1 MAQQLHARGEQVSAL
16 ALLDSYALGH
26 SELIPLTERCRHEM
40 DVLAR
45 RVKMHW
51 KNILRSPAKERLR
64 YVRHKGRTLR
74 RKIKSQLWQM
84 LYQCYARS
92 GRPLPTALQNVKEAN
107 FLAAKD
113 YVTKPY
119 AGSVT
124 LFLASEQTVEGDPC
138 EVWGK
143 LALGGVTVHQIPGD
157 HVTLI
162 EEPNVRVLA
171 EHLASCLK
179 Q

>member
-1 MAQQLHARGEQVSAL
+1 
-16 ALLDSYALGH
+16 DSYALGH
-26 SELIPLTERCRHEM
+26 SELIPLTERYRHEM

-51 KNILRSPAKERLR
+51 KNLLSFPARERLR
-64 YVRHKGRTLR
+64 YVRSKGHTLH
-74 RKIKSQLWQM
+74 RKIKSRLWQM
-84 LYQCYARS
+84 IYKFYSRS

-119 AGSVT
+119 PGGVT
-124 LFLASEQTVEGDPC
+124 LFLASEQTVEGDQR
-138 EVWGK
+138 EVWSK
-143 LALGGVTVHQIPGD
+143 LALGGVKVHEIPGN

-162 EEPNVRVLA
+162 EEPNVHVLA
-171 EHLASCLK
+171 ERLAGCLNGN
-179 Q
+179 